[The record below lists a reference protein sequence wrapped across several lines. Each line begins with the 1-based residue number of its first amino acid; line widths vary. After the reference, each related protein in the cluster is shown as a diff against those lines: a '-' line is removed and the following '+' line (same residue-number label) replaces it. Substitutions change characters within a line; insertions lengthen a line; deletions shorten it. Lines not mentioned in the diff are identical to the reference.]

1 MEWLRSLML
10 PPQGSEFAK
19 EIDFMYMGLFWLSVV
34 LFLMIAI
41 PTVYFAWKYRYRPG
55 RVTPHVTHNTV
66 LEITWSVLPLLLCVA
81 IFFWGLKGWMEYA
94 VAPGEAME
102 VQITA
107 KKWLWQFEYPDGS
120 RTINDLHVPINKPV
134 KFIMTSEDVI
144 HDFFVPD
151 MRVKHDII
159 PGRYTEVWFNPT
171 VHGEHVITCAEY
183 CGKGH
188 SDMRAKLTVDTDA
201 EFAKFLETG
210 GTEWEDYFNGKD
222 PKKTPADW
230 GKVQY
235 ETKGCN
241 SCHTLDGSKSKG
253 PSWKG
258 IYGHMV
264 KLNNGSSV
272 LVDDDYVRESMMYP
286 NAKVVDGFEPI
297 MPTFQGLLK
306 ENQIKGLIAFIK
318 SLE

>member
-1 MEWLRSLML
+1 MEWLTRLMM
-10 PPQGSEFAK
+10 PPVGSEFAK
-19 EIDFMYMGLFWLSVV
+19 EIDFMYMGLFWLSVA
-34 LFLMIAI
+34 LFCIVALPPI
-41 PTVYFAWKYRYRPG
+41 YFAWRYRYKPG
-55 RVTPHVTHNTV
+55 RVTPHITHNTP
-66 LEITWSVLPLLLCVA
+66 LEIVWTVVPLLLCVA

-94 VAPGEAME
+94 VAPGDAME

-120 RTINDLHVPINKPV
+120 RTINDLHVPVNKNV

-171 VHGEHVITCAEY
+171 AMGKHVITCAEY

-188 SDMRAKLTVDTDA
+188 SDMHGVLTVENDA
-201 EFAKFLETG
+201 DFAKFLETG

-230 GKVQY
+230 GRVQY

-241 SCHTLDGSKSKG
+241 SCHTLDGTKSKG

-258 IYGHMV
+258 IWGKMET
-264 KLNNGSSV
+264 LNNGSKV
-272 LVDDDYVRESMMYP
+272 LVDEAYVRESMMSP
-286 NAKVVDGFEPI
+286 SAKVVNGFEPI
-297 MPTFQGLLK
+297 MPSFQGLLK
-306 ENQIKGLIAFIK
+306 ENQIKGLIAFIQ
-318 SLE
+318 SLQ